1 MTNDET
7 ARMLL
12 EAVIEGGEPVASD
25 EMGNVFCLWCEAAK
39 LDDGT
44 RFVHPAVCTWSRI
57 RVFLAREAPASPVE
71 ELAKRTLPDP
81 MNQPLPVEKPA
92 LIRDHEFTP
101 RVMPSLSAIDPRC
114 SYWLGDR
121 KGWCHQP
128 RERHVQ
134 ASPEEKR

>member
-44 RFVHPAVCTWSRI
+44 RFVHPAACTWSRI
-57 RVFLAREAPASPVE
+57 RVFLAREAPAPPVE
-71 ELAKRTLPDP
+71 E
-81 MNQPLPVEKPA
+81 PA
-92 LIRDHEFTP
+92 LIRDHEFKEGP
-101 RVMPSLSAIDPRC
+101 LSRRVGAAVC
-114 SYWLGDR
+114 
-121 KGWCHQP
+121 WCGAS
-128 RERHVQ
+128 RARHVQ
-134 ASPEEKR
+134 ASTEEPKR